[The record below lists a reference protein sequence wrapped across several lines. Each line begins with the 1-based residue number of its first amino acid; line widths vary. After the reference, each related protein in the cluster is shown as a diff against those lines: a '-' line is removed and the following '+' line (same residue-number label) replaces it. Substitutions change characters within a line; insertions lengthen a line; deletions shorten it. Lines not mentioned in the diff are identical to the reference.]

1 MTQRHRYILAHERAE
16 LEREARQYML
26 TALLV
31 IAALVLLAVVG
42 HSFVSARV
50 ASGQMPVIFTDT
62 FLPTISTGETK

>member
-1 MTQRHRYILAHERAE
+1 MNRQRFILAHERAE
-16 LEREARQYML
+16 LEREAREYML

-50 ASGQMPVIFTDT
+50 AHAQMPILYAET
-62 FLPTISTGETK
+62 FLPEVSK